1 MTFTYD
7 VEDFKTYFS
16 VRYFSYLTDIV
27 YSLEKIY
34 NTGDEVYYNNS
45 FFTSAVDNNVG
56 NTPVDGEYWV
66 STIDSVENYVMDSDI
81 ANAIGEAMMNFNE
94 GLWGTE
100 NEKKLAFGYLVAH
113 YLCCDIQTAL
123 QGIASSGNYPI
134 QSKTVG
140 SISVGFAIPLMY
152 LNDPFIGYLNKTG
165 FGQKYFSL
173 LLPRLRGKGFAI
185 AVGRSL
191 P

>member
-27 YSLEKIY
+27 YSLEKTY

-45 FFTSAVDNNVG
+45 FFTSAVDNNIG

-81 ANAIGEAMMNFNE
+81 AM
-94 GLWGTE
+94 LLV
-100 NEKKLAFGYLVAH
+100 KLE
-113 YLCCDIQTAL
+113 
-123 QGIASSGNYPI
+123 
-134 QSKTVG
+134 
-140 SISVGFAIPLMY
+140 
-152 LNDPFIGYLNKTG
+152 
-165 FGQKYFSL
+165 
-173 LLPRLRGKGFAI
+173 
-185 AVGRSL
+185 
-191 P
+191 